1 MREIHG
7 ASIPHSSTVEGT
19 FFGFFFS
26 MEKIV
31 EKVDFL
37 YKESVRKCNEGWFHT
52 TSSEAVERKIT
63 SVCTPTWE
71 GYMFYRIT

>member
-7 ASIPHSSTVEGT
+7 ASILHGSTVEGT

-37 YKESVRKCNEGWFHT
+37 YKKCVRKCNQG
-52 TSSEAVERKIT
+52 
-63 SVCTPTWE
+63 
-71 GYMFYRIT
+71 